1 MRWRVRKPFR
11 VFARGTS
18 LRRRV
23 ASSLGIVRLILVPV
37 ILLPIYYLTFP
48 MRAIVDR
55 IVNVDAPVA
64 TEAGQVS
71 TEMQEAL
78 MAQSNYFLLRDPK
91 YLQQNRDAMAKI
103 DQLLI
108 VCANQQL
115 EERATIQIIRD
126 QAKLYRKSLDEAV
139 ARMGQP
145 EPGSVEQVQEVVRAY
160 EKDLNDIV
168 KHAKN
173 HPPSQLMEDLGDRL
187 NSFDLEITQRLVAQ
201 DPAFR
206 QIAFDLESASKQ
218 VLQLSAAL
226 HDRSWER
233 VQREHQEARQLVR
246 RAEIVLL
253 IVSGLTLLVSVWI
266 SFILPR
272 AVVKPLVDL
281 REAIDHALEGDYDV
295 EINVEGR
302 GEIVELASGVRH
314 LIEHLREKEARQ
326 DLGVRR

>member
-1 MRWRVRKPFR
+1 MSWQVRKPFR

-18 LRRRV
+18 LRRGV
-23 ASSLGIVRLILVPV
+23 AYSLGIVRLILVPV

-48 MRAIVDR
+48 MRAIVDQV
-55 IVNVDAPVA
+55 VNVDAPVA

-71 TEMQEAL
+71 TEMQNAL
-78 MAQSNYFLLRDPK
+78 MAQSNYFLLHDPK
-91 YLQQNRDAMAKI
+91 YLQQNRDAMAKL

-108 VCANQQL
+108 TCAKQQPQ
-115 EERATIQIIRD
+115 ERATIQIIRD
-126 QAKLYRKSLDEAV
+126 QAKLYRQRLDEAV

-168 KHAKN
+168 KHAQN
-173 HPPSQLMEDLGDRL
+173 QPPAQLMEDLGDRL
-187 NSFDLEITQRLVAQ
+187 NSFDLEITQRLVAE

-206 QIAFDLESASKQ
+206 QIAFDLESSSRQ

-226 HDRSWER
+226 RNRSWDR
-233 VQREHQEARQLVR
+233 VQREHEEARQLVR

-253 IVSGLTLLVSVWI
+253 IVSGLTLLVSIWI
-266 SFILPR
+266 SFVLPR
-272 AVVKPLVDL
+272 AVVRPLVDL
-281 REAIDHALEGDYDV
+281 REAIDRALTGDYNV

-302 GEIVELASGVRH
+302 GEIVELAAGVRE
-314 LIEHLREKEARQ
+314 LIEHLREKEARRG
-326 DLGVRR
+326 LGMRR

>member
-1 MRWRVRKPFR
+1 MLARAGRGKLSTMRWRVRKPFR

-108 VCANQQL
+108 VCANQ
-115 EERATIQIIRD
+115 
-126 QAKLYRKSLDEAV
+126 
-139 ARMGQP
+139 
-145 EPGSVEQVQEVVRAY
+145 
-160 EKDLNDIV
+160 
-168 KHAKN
+168 
-173 HPPSQLMEDLGDRL
+173 
-187 NSFDLEITQRLVAQ
+187 SF
-201 DPAFR
+201 
-206 QIAFDLESASKQ
+206 
-218 VLQLSAAL
+218 
-226 HDRSWER
+226 
-233 VQREHQEARQLVR
+233 
-246 RAEIVLL
+246 
-253 IVSGLTLLVSVWI
+253 
-266 SFILPR
+266 
-272 AVVKPLVDL
+272 
-281 REAIDHALEGDYDV
+281 
-295 EINVEGR
+295 
-302 GEIVELASGVRH
+302 RH
-314 LIEHLREKEARQ
+314 
-326 DLGVRR
+326 

>member
-126 QAKLYRKSLDEAV
+126 QAKLYRQSLDEAV

-173 HPPSQLMEDLGDRL
+173 HPPAQLMEDLGD
-187 NSFDLEITQRLVAQ
+187 
-201 DPAFR
+201 R